1 MPWTTATGKTEIDY
15 LSADFRCRFPDSRA
29 NGDDDFAE
37 LKRLVDWVG
46 NATDDMFREQIEQ
59 YFNLEYLIRYYLTVQ
74 LFGLIDNLGKN
85 TMLTTFDGNVWYMQ
99 LYDCDSCT
107 GLDNTGAMKFDSDIE
122 VVSGVFNTSSSRLWE
137 KLRRNF
143 PTQILAQW
151 EYLRLNE
158 FTEENIMKY
167 LVDNISD
174 KIPEVNYNLDAWKKY
189 INLGQELLFACHGN
203 RRQQIQ
209 RWIKERIIYVDTL
222 LQYTVSTN
230 DYVTVR
236 VNKMGE
242 VSFDIQA
249 FQPMYFSIKFRNET
263 GGTITKRISRGETVR
278 FSYNIPVET
287 DQEILVYGGRFIKDL
302 GDLSDMNPTNLLL
315 GNATRLTKL
324 KCTNA
329 DRLINASISGCV
341 SLQEVDLHNCS
352 NLGAGSDASLQTLD
366 LSACRNLR
374 TVDISGTQLTALYTS
389 QQGGIIQ
396 EILYP
401 YSIQIVRIQ
410 NQARLTSLGIPCY
423 YTGNYN
429 DERNIFAERLS
440 EMTVSNCPNVK
451 TFVKNYYTNEDG
463 SEVPVPTFIG
473 VSKGRT
479 FNLSN
484 VMGHLTQID
493 LSYCSNIESLTLDNF
508 NNLTEINFDDI
519 APYNATTSN
528 LHNLTLTN
536 CPNVETLTFNQNTV
550 DGENSLGVAFK
561 EGTVLDLSGLYNLKH
576 IRSNVG
582 VKGLKK
588 IILPLTILSLVFNYP
603 ASTTYAYGES
613 DIEDIFSKNALHE
626 TDGFKG
632 VDLLDIETITD
643 FSMGSLTKINN
654 AINLDVKIT
663 DTFPYINYFKTDNYF
678 KPEGTIDISE
688 YKGSLE
694 YLFKGVDLDKL
705 TVVCSEPLPHTSAKY
720 MFAYAS
726 GENVEV
732 LNTLFG
738 YMPNVTDFSYMFYY
752 GYLKHAPLIP
762 TRAENVSYMF
772 YNNETME
779 TTPSNWLQAYP
790 ITPISDY
797 CYTGCSGIIM
807 IDDVEGSIDVIP
819 VAWGGFDR
827 KNVVISG
834 ETIIVEQ
841 TLEREFVNFTAN
853 GQTFQN
859 IVPEVGQT
867 PTLIANKSEQPVGE
881 GMPTNILLADGLM
894 PEAELEGF
902 TLANLASEKRSSKMT
917 CNQTENDIR
926 VGLNDTFIIEDG
938 GVVSQLELDGLTL
951 VNIMP
956 ETGKT
961 PLISNNNGTYDIA
974 KGLDEGVILDTGKM
988 LSSTLYG
995 ETMINLA
1002 NKIDSNTFEINNL
1015 KANTNYTLRFDGSAT
1030 SGTLGGSTINTVND
1044 TLVATSATD
1053 NILYLDG
1060 DVSNVMLLEGN
1071 YIGRDI
1077 PCFTGMKSVE
1087 AIEVETSNS
1096 DSSIQSTI
1104 QLPPHIQLHSLP
1116 DGTRDEVDI
1125 KTGILIRRTQKID
1138 NEIVALEPPTTEQL
1152 ILNYNNSCDY
1162 GRILPTGMCDKY
1174 DVVNSMYTQTMT
1186 SILLDGANT
1195 WDAMEEMTNVIKFT
1209 ATGTTV
1215 GVEELNMLGAGG
1227 LYCDNGLFPNINDD
1241 SDVEHCRVDEAGNKF
1256 YVYVDK
1262 ERLMSPDLIGWQ
1274 IWLQANNFNMVYEL
1288 AEHLTYVQEYEELD
1302 PTQARWEGMDCMR
1315 DGAIKYHA
1323 NNSDNITIYPTLEYV
1338 APSINNFEVTMLEP
1352 NTDYTIYAEGIN
1364 ANDTINLGGTDINFN
1379 NGTVY
1384 TSGDNQWL
1392 RIDNNDS
1399 FYNMVITKGDTTGEV
1414 VPYFEGMTSV
1424 ENPTIE
1430 VGTKGNLI
1438 STLPEYWEWNS
1449 VEQRLYANYII
1460 RVKPNEEYFIF
1471 HYTSSGYLFYIA
1483 YDKDGNKIDGK
1494 LVDVPTE
1501 TFILTIPKNCYGLKF
1516 GFHHIHS
1523 EDLDRAHLK
1532 QTRMFKGTVDLGYTQ
1547 APPAISSIVSYTNL
1561 KLRSLP
1567 NGVKDTINVVTG
1579 EYVQRVGEREYQD
1592 GDLTNE
1598 NVLTDGINTAYEL
1611 ENPIITKLDPQI
1623 LLAYTDGTINLSSD
1637 TGLLPTT
1644 HYTVPSTNTFN
1655 LPSMKTGT
1663 RYTLKYPS
1671 ASGSITIGDINYNIS
1686 SDSMLFTTPLKI
1698 NGDTSAIIFS
1708 DNNPENVILL
1718 EGAYN
1723 KREVPFFTG
1732 VKSVKNPNITIID
1745 QLSTESTTYNCA
1757 TEIELRGLPNGIAD
1771 KLDIIKGKL
1780 TTNVGI
1786 RPYQEGDENLPNIW
1800 TDGYETV
1807 YALSS
1812 PVVTNVAIDHPT
1824 VTTNSLIVLSSDC
1837 LIPQLNYRAPSSN
1850 NFPLDL
1856 LQPNQTYT
1864 LYADTLVSGS
1874 YTLGGTRTGIYSQPH
1889 TITLGDMTDNLLTF
1903 NGDLGLSNVMLVKGN
1918 SLKTTLPPYFLGIR
1932 SVIDGH
1938 LLVEGMTGETNE
1950 ITFDEGIVLRDCN
1963 GVKDTIDLITCT
1975 LTKRTGEIVL
1985 TGVEGWSILP
1995 NTTIND
2001 DLQIFAF
2008 TLSGIN
2014 SSINNGLVCD
2024 KFIHKHMSEKLQ
2036 DTEAIYSINNQLRLV
2051 VKKSRIGGD
2060 TVNAL
2065 KSWLNQNHTTIVYP
2079 LTTPLEIPLKN
2090 VWTTSPLTSYNNQTE
2105 ISSTVSSTSLK
2116 PMISVNIATT
2126 TLEEIVSNLE
2136 TQNEELENENVA
2148 TMLALT
2154 NIYETFAMPMAIN
2167 ETSTINLS
2175 DGKDGNNINGMSVSP
2190 MGMIYAKLIK
2200 KGYKTIEQ
2208 VPANLQ
2214 AEVKYALKGLE

>member
-1 MPWTTATGKTEIDY
+1 MSIKVYNEVTGEWEVKATNQATLIEVDDITGELESEDVEGALANLVDKIETVEIESYSTQKQVDRTENKVDALLEEFQYHLDNHPSGGGGQEGIMPTITSTFEDNTVVDKDTKVYIPIFFSSGNLGNGTAYIVVNNIEIGSQSVKQGSNNVEVGIMPSQLNTVSIYVKDRGGLLSNQLSWTVICGGIEVSTTFDFEADYPMGETLIMPFNITTQSTDKIIMYLTVDQDIYMLDCINGYNEYKFKELAVGIHKISFYVESGKYLTETYSYNLVIVDSNNLYISTTFEDGQEIAFGKLISINYRVSKASTENFTVNLYMDGKLEKSQTAPAGSYYWTITRLPIGEHTFKIEATGVQGDYAFIESTFTIIEGVYTPIEPVTGGLLAYFTAKNKTNQDDNKEIWADESGNGVMATLHNFNYGNNGWMGNYLQCSGDAYVEIDIQPYLENVKQGSTIDIHFNQTSVGVEEARVLDYTEVETPNKGIYINTMETTLVSETSTGLVKLDENTDTRLTYVIDRQNRLAVIYLNGVINRVFPLSDTGTGVNATFEDFSHKEKIYLNSRKGQDLFADCKIYSLRVYNRALTHEEVLQNHIADIDDLNEQEKLYNKNYANYDIPEIRMYGDTKNMTGEIFQTMRIKYTSPNEDLYGQSFDTMYNQVRWQGTSSQTYPMKNYQVYLKDNNMADMYYSPYPNGIPEHIFCFKCNYMESSHMNNTGIATFANDCVFTTPNPAQAKNPQVRNSINGFPCLLYINDELEGVYTFNLDRYSTNSLGYDTTQFPKCLSYEISANSDSTAGAFVPWTTATGKTEIDY

-242 VSFDIQA
+242 VHFDIQA
-249 FQPMYFSIKFRNET
+249 FQPMYFSIKFRNES
-263 GGTITKRISRGETVR
+263 GGTITHRITRGETVR

-429 DERNIFAERLS
+429 DERNVFAERLS

-451 TFVKNYYTNEDG
+451 TFVKNYYVNEDG

-588 IILPLTILSLVFNYP
+588 LILPLTILSLVFNYP

-632 VDLLDIETITD
+632 IDLLDIETITD

-732 LNTLFG
+732 LNTLFS

-790 ITPISDY
+790 FTPISDY

-807 IDDVEGSIDVIP
+807 IDDAEGSIDVIP

-827 KNVVISG
+827 KNAVVSG

-926 VGLNDTFIIEDG
+926 AGLNDTFIIEDG

-956 ETGKT
+956 NIGKT
-961 PLISNNNGTYDIA
+961 PLISNNDGSYQIA
-974 KGLDEGVILDTGKM
+974 KGLDEGIILDTGKM

-995 ETMINLA
+995 ETMINL
-1002 NKIDSNTFEINNL
+1002 
-1015 KANTNYTLRFDGSAT
+1015 T
-1030 SGTLGGSTINTVND
+1030 SETI
-1044 TLVATSATD
+1044 
-1053 NILYLDG
+1053 
-1060 DVSNVMLLEGN
+1060 
-1071 YIGRDI
+1071 
-1077 PCFTGMKSVE
+1077 P
-1087 AIEVETSNS
+1087 
-1096 DSSIQSTI
+1096 
-1104 QLPPHIQLHSLP
+1104 
-1116 DGTRDEVDI
+1116 
-1125 KTGILIRRTQKID
+1125 
-1138 NEIVALEPPTTEQL
+1138 
-1152 ILNYNNSCDY
+1152 
-1162 GRILPTGMCDKY
+1162 
-1174 DVVNSMYTQTMT
+1174 
-1186 SILLDGANT
+1186 
-1195 WDAMEEMTNVIKFT
+1195 
-1209 ATGTTV
+1209 
-1215 GVEELNMLGAGG
+1215 
-1227 LYCDNGLFPNINDD
+1227 
-1241 SDVEHCRVDEAGNKF
+1241 
-1256 YVYVDK
+1256 
-1262 ERLMSPDLIGWQ
+1262 
-1274 IWLQANNFNMVYEL
+1274 
-1288 AEHLTYVQEYEELD
+1288 
-1302 PTQARWEGMDCMR
+1302 
-1315 DGAIKYHA
+1315 
-1323 NNSDNITIYPTLEYV
+1323 SDN
-1338 APSINNFEVTMLEP
+1338 S
-1352 NTDYTIYAEGIN
+1352 
-1364 ANDTINLGGTDINFN
+1364 
-1379 NGTVY
+1379 
-1384 TSGDNQWL
+1384 
-1392 RIDNNDS
+1392 
-1399 FYNMVITKGDTTGEV
+1399 
-1414 VPYFEGMTSV
+1414 SV
-1424 ENPTIE
+1424 
-1430 VGTKGNLI
+1430 G
-1438 STLPEYWEWNS
+1438 
-1449 VEQRLYANYII
+1449 
-1460 RVKPNEEYFIF
+1460 
-1471 HYTSSGYLFYIA
+1471 YTSSFKVGTGIDERLDIKYENMNDMVLH
-1483 YDKDGNKIDGK
+1483 GNSMKNLCPQQKTTGN
-1494 LVDVPTE
+1494 L
-1501 TFILTIPKNCYGLKF
+1501 TF
-1516 GFHHIHS
+1516 
-1523 EDLDRAHLK
+1523 
-1532 QTRMFKGTVDLGYTQ
+1532 
-1547 APPAISSIVSYTNL
+1547 TNHE
-1561 KLRSLP
+1561 
-1567 NGVKDTINVVTG
+1567 NVVPDILPI
-1579 EYVQRVGEREYQD
+1579 VIQD
-1592 GDLTNE
+1592 
-1598 NVLTDGINTAYEL
+1598 
-1611 ENPIITKLDPQI
+1611 
-1623 LLAYTDGTINLSSD
+1623 
-1637 TGLLPTT
+1637 
-1644 HYTVPSTNTFN
+1644 
-1655 LPSMKTGT
+1655 
-1663 RYTLKYPS
+1663 
-1671 ASGSITIGDINYNIS
+1671 
-1686 SDSMLFTTPLKI
+1686 
-1698 NGDTSAIIFS
+1698 
-1708 DNNPENVILL
+1708 
-1718 EGAYN
+1718 
-1723 KREVPFFTG
+1723 
-1732 VKSVKNPNITIID
+1732 
-1745 QLSTESTTYNCA
+1745 
-1757 TEIELRGLPNGIAD
+1757 
-1771 KLDIIKGKL
+1771 
-1780 TTNVGI
+1780 
-1786 RPYQEGDENLPNIW
+1786 
-1800 TDGYETV
+1800 
-1807 YALSS
+1807 
-1812 PVVTNVAIDHPT
+1812 
-1824 VTTNSLIVLSSDC
+1824 
-1837 LIPQLNYRAPSSN
+1837 
-1850 NFPLDL
+1850 
-1856 LQPNQTYT
+1856 
-1864 LYADTLVSGS
+1864 
-1874 YTLGGTRTGIYSQPH
+1874 
-1889 TITLGDMTDNLLTF
+1889 
-1903 NGDLGLSNVMLVKGN
+1903 
-1918 SLKTTLPPYFLGIR
+1918 
-1932 SVIDGH
+1932 
-1938 LLVEGMTGETNE
+1938 
-1950 ITFDEGIVLRDCN
+1950 
-1963 GVKDTIDLITCT
+1963 
-1975 LTKRTGEIVL
+1975 GEIVSGEIRGYTFENKVPMYGQSEQVTI
-1985 TGVEGWSILP
+1985 TG
-1995 NTTIND
+1995 
-2001 DLQIFAF
+2001 
-2008 TLSGIN
+2008 
-2014 SSINNGLVCD
+2014 
-2024 KFIHKHMSEKLQ
+2024 
-2036 DTEAIYSINNQLRLV
+2036 
-2051 VKKSRIGGD
+2051 
-2060 TVNAL
+2060 TVNVADLIDNSANGVCAL
-2065 KSWLNQNHTTIVYP
+2065 DNQY
-2079 LTTPLEIPLKN
+2079 K
-2090 VWTTSPLTSYNNQTE
+2090 
-2105 ISSTVSSTSLK
+2105 K
-2116 PMISVNIATT
+2116 PKKLFFVAKMIEVV
-2126 TLEEIVSNLE
+2126 EE
-2136 TQNEELENENVA
+2136 
-2148 TMLALT
+2148 
-2154 NIYETFAMPMAIN
+2154 
-2167 ETSTINLS
+2167 
-2175 DGKDGNNINGMSVSP
+2175 
-2190 MGMIYAKLIK
+2190 
-2200 KGYKTIEQ
+2200 
-2208 VPANLQ
+2208 
-2214 AEVKYALKGLE
+2214 

>member
-1 MPWTTATGKTEIDY
+1 
-15 LSADFRCRFPDSRA
+15 
-29 NGDDDFAE
+29 
-37 LKRLVDWVG
+37 
-46 NATDDMFREQIEQ
+46 
-59 YFNLEYLIRYYLTVQ
+59 
-74 LFGLIDNLGKN
+74 
-85 TMLTTFDGNVWYMQ
+85 MLTTFDGNVWYMQ

-222 LQYTVSTN
+222 LNYTVSTN

-463 SEVPVPTFIG
+463 SEVAVPTFIG

-588 IILPLTILSLVFNYP
+588 LILPLTILSLVFNYP

-632 VDLLDIETITD
+632 IDLLDIETITD

-688 YKGSLE
+688 YKGTLE

-705 TVVCSEPLPHTSAKY
+705 TVVCNEPLPHTSARY

-732 LNTLFG
+732 LNTLFS

-807 IDDVEGSIDVIP
+807 IDDAEGSIDVIP

-827 KNVVISG
+827 KNAVVSG

-841 TLEREFVNFTAN
+841 TLEREFVNFTVN

-867 PTLIANKSEQPVGE
+867 PTLIANKSSQPVGE
-881 GMPTNILLADGLM
+881 GMPTNILLADGVM

-902 TLANLASEKRSSKMT
+902 TLVNLASEKRSGKMT

-926 VGLNDTFIIEDG
+926 AGLNDTFIIEDG

-956 ETGKT
+956 DTGKT
-961 PLISNNNGTYDIA
+961 PLVSNNDGSYQIN
-974 KGLDEGVILDTGKM
+974 KGLDEGIILDTGKM

-995 ETMINLA
+995 ETMINLTSETIPSDNNSVGYTSSFEIGADVDERLDVKYENMNDMVLHGNTMKNLAPQQKTTGNLTFTNRENVVPDILPIVIQDGEIVSGEIRGNTINGIDVEFTKIECISPNGNSSISEVEQPIKLRSLGTTYDSYNPVTGELIKRIGVSETDGSYSVLSSPIITNVPMGEQIVNLVNKTPINNTASNVTFEENAIKVSNGGFGIFLLPEMKPLTKYTAFVEYITNGRFIVVEGTNENGYPVSNNGNQNAGTKLAFNFTTRSASEHILALYNNTTLRIMIVEGTYSNYDDLPYFEGVTYKQVPPYLYTNGQVKIYSDSDVYPTTILNGQSTNNYEINELNTSNNYTIRYDGTCESINLA
-1002 NKIDSNTFEINNL
+1002 NKSNEQG
-1015 KANTNYTLRFDGSAT
+1015 TNRIVKSGAT
-1030 SGTLGGSTINTVND
+1030 SGNLTFVND
-1044 TLVATSATD
+1044 SGDIDNVLLVQNDVREQEINHFTGLQTVEISRILIQNQSRSQYIDLPQPVQLNSLPDGTCDTYNPITGEYVQNIGYTDSTDYDTYYQLINPITTQLTPITIPTFEGGILQLITTDGKVFPMVEYSMLTNNRYDTSSWEAGKVYTQRNMTEVYFNDSTTPMIPTETMTLTTD
-1053 NILYLDG
+1053 HISSGSIILNDNGNGLI
-1060 DVSNVMLLEGN
+1060 VLKGN
-1071 YIGRDI
+1071 YTGRDI
-1077 PCFTGMKSVE
+1077 PYFTGMRSVE
-1087 AIEVETSNS
+1087 AIEVEVTPSPG
-1096 DSSIQSTI
+1096 QP
-1104 QLPPHIQLHSLP
+1104 LF
-1116 DGTRDEVDI
+1116 G
-1125 KTGILIRRTQKID
+1125 KG
-1138 NEIVALEPPTTEQL
+1138 
-1152 ILNYNNSCDY
+1152 
-1162 GRILPTGMCDKY
+1162 GRK
-1174 DVVNSMYTQTMT
+1174 
-1186 SILLDGANT
+1186 
-1195 WDAMEEMTNVIKFT
+1195 
-1209 ATGTTV
+1209 
-1215 GVEELNMLGAGG
+1215 
-1227 LYCDNGLFPNINDD
+1227 
-1241 SDVEHCRVDEAGNKF
+1241 
-1256 YVYVDK
+1256 
-1262 ERLMSPDLIGWQ
+1262 
-1274 IWLQANNFNMVYEL
+1274 
-1288 AEHLTYVQEYEELD
+1288 
-1302 PTQARWEGMDCMR
+1302 
-1315 DGAIKYHA
+1315 
-1323 NNSDNITIYPTLEYV
+1323 
-1338 APSINNFEVTMLEP
+1338 
-1352 NTDYTIYAEGIN
+1352 
-1364 ANDTINLGGTDINFN
+1364 
-1379 NGTVY
+1379 
-1384 TSGDNQWL
+1384 
-1392 RIDNNDS
+1392 
-1399 FYNMVITKGDTTGEV
+1399 
-1414 VPYFEGMTSV
+1414 
-1424 ENPTIE
+1424 
-1430 VGTKGNLI
+1430 
-1438 STLPEYWEWNS
+1438 
-1449 VEQRLYANYII
+1449 
-1460 RVKPNEEYFIF
+1460 
-1471 HYTSSGYLFYIA
+1471 
-1483 YDKDGNKIDGK
+1483 
-1494 LVDVPTE
+1494 
-1501 TFILTIPKNCYGLKF
+1501 
-1516 GFHHIHS
+1516 
-1523 EDLDRAHLK
+1523 
-1532 QTRMFKGTVDLGYTQ
+1532 
-1547 APPAISSIVSYTNL
+1547 
-1561 KLRSLP
+1561 
-1567 NGVKDTINVVTG
+1567 
-1579 EYVQRVGEREYQD
+1579 
-1592 GDLTNE
+1592 
-1598 NVLTDGINTAYEL
+1598 
-1611 ENPIITKLDPQI
+1611 
-1623 LLAYTDGTINLSSD
+1623 
-1637 TGLLPTT
+1637 
-1644 HYTVPSTNTFN
+1644 
-1655 LPSMKTGT
+1655 
-1663 RYTLKYPS
+1663 
-1671 ASGSITIGDINYNIS
+1671 
-1686 SDSMLFTTPLKI
+1686 
-1698 NGDTSAIIFS
+1698 
-1708 DNNPENVILL
+1708 
-1718 EGAYN
+1718 
-1723 KREVPFFTG
+1723 
-1732 VKSVKNPNITIID
+1732 
-1745 QLSTESTTYNCA
+1745 
-1757 TEIELRGLPNGIAD
+1757 
-1771 KLDIIKGKL
+1771 
-1780 TTNVGI
+1780 
-1786 RPYQEGDENLPNIW
+1786 
-1800 TDGYETV
+1800 
-1807 YALSS
+1807 
-1812 PVVTNVAIDHPT
+1812 
-1824 VTTNSLIVLSSDC
+1824 
-1837 LIPQLNYRAPSSN
+1837 
-1850 NFPLDL
+1850 
-1856 LQPNQTYT
+1856 
-1864 LYADTLVSGS
+1864 
-1874 YTLGGTRTGIYSQPH
+1874 
-1889 TITLGDMTDNLLTF
+1889 
-1903 NGDLGLSNVMLVKGN
+1903 
-1918 SLKTTLPPYFLGIR
+1918 
-1932 SVIDGH
+1932 
-1938 LLVEGMTGETNE
+1938 
-1950 ITFDEGIVLRDCN
+1950 
-1963 GVKDTIDLITCT
+1963 
-1975 LTKRTGEIVL
+1975 
-1985 TGVEGWSILP
+1985 
-1995 NTTIND
+1995 
-2001 DLQIFAF
+2001 
-2008 TLSGIN
+2008 
-2014 SSINNGLVCD
+2014 
-2024 KFIHKHMSEKLQ
+2024 
-2036 DTEAIYSINNQLRLV
+2036 
-2051 VKKSRIGGD
+2051 
-2060 TVNAL
+2060 
-2065 KSWLNQNHTTIVYP
+2065 
-2079 LTTPLEIPLKN
+2079 
-2090 VWTTSPLTSYNNQTE
+2090 
-2105 ISSTVSSTSLK
+2105 
-2116 PMISVNIATT
+2116 
-2126 TLEEIVSNLE
+2126 
-2136 TQNEELENENVA
+2136 
-2148 TMLALT
+2148 
-2154 NIYETFAMPMAIN
+2154 
-2167 ETSTINLS
+2167 
-2175 DGKDGNNINGMSVSP
+2175 
-2190 MGMIYAKLIK
+2190 
-2200 KGYKTIEQ
+2200 
-2208 VPANLQ
+2208 
-2214 AEVKYALKGLE
+2214 

>member
-1 MPWTTATGKTEIDY
+1 MSIKIYNEVTGQWEVRGTNQANVVEIEDVTGELETEDVEGALINLVDMIEEVDEEVYDIRKQVMRTDDKVNSLLEEFHYHLDNHPSGGGDGVMPTITSTQEGDVLVDKGSDVKIPIFYSSGNLGDGIAYILVNNVEMGSQKVKQGSNMINFGVMPNQVNTISVYVKDRGGLLSNQLTWNVICGGIEVSTTFDWEADYPMGEDILMPFTIETQSEEPIIMYLTIDQDIVMVNCQKGYNEYIFSGLGVGVHKISFYVESGKYRTNTYSYNMVVVDSNNLYVSTTWASGQEISFGSLISINYRVSKASTENFTINLYLDGVLEKTLTAPAGSYYWTITRLPIGYHTLKIEATGVQGDYSFVETDVTIIEGVYVPVEPVSGGLLAYFNAKNKTNQDDNKEIWEDLSGNGVLARLHNFNYGNNGWMGNYLQCSGDSYVEIDLQPYLDNVKQGSTIDIHFNQTSVGVEEARVLDYTEVEIPNKGIYIDTMETKLVSETSTGLVKLDENTDTRLTYVIDRQNRLAIIYLNGVINRVFPLSDTGSGVNTTFEDFSHKEKIYLNSRKGEDLFADCKIYSLRVYNRALTHVEVLQNHIADIDDLNEQEKLYNKNYANYDIPEIRMYGDTKNMTGEIFQTMRIKYTSPNEDLYGQSFDTMYNQVRWQGTSSQTYPMKNYQVYLKDNNMADMYYSPYPNGIPEHIFCFKCNYMESSHMNNTGIATFANDCVFTTPNPAQAKNPQVRNSIDGFPCLLYINDELEGVYTFNLDRYSTNSLGYDTTQFPKCLSYEISANSDSTAGAFVPWTTATGKTEIDY
-15 LSADFRCRFPDSRA
+15 LSADFRCRYPDSRA

-46 NATDDMFREQIEQ
+46 NSTDDMFREQIEQ

-85 TMLTTFDGNVWYMQ
+85 TMLTTFDGNIWYMQ

-107 GLDNTGAMKFDSDIE
+107 GLDNTGAMKFDPDIE

-174 KIPEVNYNLDAWKKY
+174 KIPEINYNLDAWKKY

-230 DYVTVR
+230 DYITVR

-242 VSFDIQA
+242 VHFDIQA
-249 FQPMYFSIKFRNET
+249 FQPMYFSIKFRNES
-263 GGTITKRISRGETVR
+263 GGTITHRITRGETVR

-451 TFVKNYYTNEDG
+451 TFVKNYYVNEDG
-463 SEVPVPTFIG
+463 SEVSIPTFIG

-484 VMGHLTQID
+484 VMNYLTQID

-508 NNLTEINFDDI
+508 NNLLEINFDDI

-550 DGENSLGVAFK
+550 NGENSLGVAFK

-582 VKGLKK
+582 IKGLKK
-588 IILPLTILSLVFNYP
+588 LILPLTIQSLVFDYP
-603 ASTTYAYGES
+603 KSTTYAYGES

-632 VDLLDIETITD
+632 IDLLDIETITD

-654 AINLDVKIT
+654 AINLEVKIT

-732 LNTLFG
+732 LNTLFS
-738 YMPNVTDFSYMFYY
+738 YMPNATDFSYMFYC

-762 TRAENVSYMF
+762 IRAENVSYMF

-807 IDDVEGSIDVIP
+807 IDDAEGSIDVIP

-827 KNVVISG
+827 KNAVISG

-841 TLEREFVNFTAN
+841 TLEREFVNFTAS

-867 PTLIANKSEQPVGE
+867 PTLIANKSSQTVGE
-881 GMPTNILLADGLM
+881 GMNTNILLADGLM
-894 PEAELEGF
+894 PEAELQGF

-926 VGLNDTFIIEDG
+926 AGLNDTFIIKDG
-938 GVVSQLELDGLTL
+938 GVISQLELDGLTL

-956 ETGKT
+956 DTGKT
-961 PLISNNNGTYDIA
+961 PLISNNDGSYQID
-974 KGLDEGVILDTGKM
+974 KGLDEGIILDNGKM

-995 ETMINLA
+995 ETMINCINEGS
-1002 NKIDSNTFEINNL
+1002 NKTPLLTLDSTNPTKSVATIETELYEDYEKNIKIQDGGEIKSAILKGNTKYRDIDTGDILDTFNETKNLELVSVKVPVLKTKNKQTFVDFKEVSRGEGNFVVNSSSDGREVYITTPRWQSLNYVFDYEDGQSYTIKLDYETRNYVIVFYSVDGRRRYGITGTGTIELDFIPQLTGGILIEIVNNL
-1015 KANTNYTLRFDGSAT
+1015 HDGSLKLSNIELCPTSNKDEPYKSNILTINEDVTLRSNGDVYDELNLLTGNLTQRIDENNEVLAQAVVKTVDLKCVNQDDEPIDKCCIFTDEIIIISSDGLTPTLEYSLSTTNYFELNQLQTNVNYTLRFDGEST

-1044 TLVATSATD
+1044 TLIATSATD

-1060 DVSNVMLLEGN
+1060 EVSNVMLLEGN
-1071 YIGRDI
+1071 YTGRDI
-1077 PCFTGMKSVE
+1077 PYFTGMRSVE
-1087 AIEVETSNS
+1087 AIEVET
-1096 DSSIQSTI
+1096 T
-1104 QLPPHIQLHSLP
+1104 P
-1116 DGTRDEVDI
+1116 
-1125 KTGILIRRTQKID
+1125 
-1138 NEIVALEPPTTEQL
+1138 
-1152 ILNYNNSCDY
+1152 
-1162 GRILPTGMCDKY
+1162 
-1174 DVVNSMYTQTMT
+1174 
-1186 SILLDGANT
+1186 
-1195 WDAMEEMTNVIKFT
+1195 
-1209 ATGTTV
+1209 
-1215 GVEELNMLGAGG
+1215 
-1227 LYCDNGLFPNINDD
+1227 
-1241 SDVEHCRVDEAGNKF
+1241 
-1256 YVYVDK
+1256 
-1262 ERLMSPDLIGWQ
+1262 SPDQPLFG
-1274 IWLQANNFNMVYEL
+1274 
-1288 AEHLTYVQEYEELD
+1288 
-1302 PTQARWEGMDCMR
+1302 
-1315 DGAIKYHA
+1315 K
-1323 NNSDNITIYPTLEYV
+1323 
-1338 APSINNFEVTMLEP
+1338 
-1352 NTDYTIYAEGIN
+1352 
-1364 ANDTINLGGTDINFN
+1364 GG
-1379 NGTVY
+1379 
-1384 TSGDNQWL
+1384 
-1392 RIDNNDS
+1392 R
-1399 FYNMVITKGDTTGEV
+1399 K
-1414 VPYFEGMTSV
+1414 
-1424 ENPTIE
+1424 
-1430 VGTKGNLI
+1430 
-1438 STLPEYWEWNS
+1438 
-1449 VEQRLYANYII
+1449 
-1460 RVKPNEEYFIF
+1460 
-1471 HYTSSGYLFYIA
+1471 
-1483 YDKDGNKIDGK
+1483 
-1494 LVDVPTE
+1494 
-1501 TFILTIPKNCYGLKF
+1501 
-1516 GFHHIHS
+1516 
-1523 EDLDRAHLK
+1523 
-1532 QTRMFKGTVDLGYTQ
+1532 
-1547 APPAISSIVSYTNL
+1547 
-1561 KLRSLP
+1561 
-1567 NGVKDTINVVTG
+1567 
-1579 EYVQRVGEREYQD
+1579 
-1592 GDLTNE
+1592 
-1598 NVLTDGINTAYEL
+1598 
-1611 ENPIITKLDPQI
+1611 
-1623 LLAYTDGTINLSSD
+1623 
-1637 TGLLPTT
+1637 
-1644 HYTVPSTNTFN
+1644 
-1655 LPSMKTGT
+1655 
-1663 RYTLKYPS
+1663 
-1671 ASGSITIGDINYNIS
+1671 
-1686 SDSMLFTTPLKI
+1686 
-1698 NGDTSAIIFS
+1698 
-1708 DNNPENVILL
+1708 
-1718 EGAYN
+1718 
-1723 KREVPFFTG
+1723 
-1732 VKSVKNPNITIID
+1732 
-1745 QLSTESTTYNCA
+1745 
-1757 TEIELRGLPNGIAD
+1757 
-1771 KLDIIKGKL
+1771 
-1780 TTNVGI
+1780 
-1786 RPYQEGDENLPNIW
+1786 
-1800 TDGYETV
+1800 
-1807 YALSS
+1807 
-1812 PVVTNVAIDHPT
+1812 
-1824 VTTNSLIVLSSDC
+1824 
-1837 LIPQLNYRAPSSN
+1837 
-1850 NFPLDL
+1850 
-1856 LQPNQTYT
+1856 
-1864 LYADTLVSGS
+1864 
-1874 YTLGGTRTGIYSQPH
+1874 
-1889 TITLGDMTDNLLTF
+1889 
-1903 NGDLGLSNVMLVKGN
+1903 
-1918 SLKTTLPPYFLGIR
+1918 
-1932 SVIDGH
+1932 
-1938 LLVEGMTGETNE
+1938 
-1950 ITFDEGIVLRDCN
+1950 
-1963 GVKDTIDLITCT
+1963 
-1975 LTKRTGEIVL
+1975 
-1985 TGVEGWSILP
+1985 
-1995 NTTIND
+1995 
-2001 DLQIFAF
+2001 
-2008 TLSGIN
+2008 
-2014 SSINNGLVCD
+2014 
-2024 KFIHKHMSEKLQ
+2024 
-2036 DTEAIYSINNQLRLV
+2036 
-2051 VKKSRIGGD
+2051 
-2060 TVNAL
+2060 
-2065 KSWLNQNHTTIVYP
+2065 
-2079 LTTPLEIPLKN
+2079 
-2090 VWTTSPLTSYNNQTE
+2090 
-2105 ISSTVSSTSLK
+2105 
-2116 PMISVNIATT
+2116 
-2126 TLEEIVSNLE
+2126 
-2136 TQNEELENENVA
+2136 
-2148 TMLALT
+2148 
-2154 NIYETFAMPMAIN
+2154 
-2167 ETSTINLS
+2167 
-2175 DGKDGNNINGMSVSP
+2175 
-2190 MGMIYAKLIK
+2190 
-2200 KGYKTIEQ
+2200 
-2208 VPANLQ
+2208 
-2214 AEVKYALKGLE
+2214 

>member
-1 MPWTTATGKTEIDY
+1 MVSNLIIDE
-15 LSADFRCRFPDSRA
+15 S
-29 NGDDDFAE
+29 N
-37 LKRLVDWVG
+37 RL
-46 NATDDMFREQIEQ
+46 
-59 YFNLEYLIRYYLTVQ
+59 
-74 LFGLIDNLGKN
+74 KN

-174 KIPEVNYNLDAWKKY
+174 KIPEINYNLDAWKKY

-230 DYVTVR
+230 DYITVR

-242 VSFDIQA
+242 VHFDIQA
-249 FQPMYFSIKFRNET
+249 FQPMYFSIKFRNES
-263 GGTITKRISRGETVR
+263 GGTITHRITRGETVR

-429 DERNIFAERLS
+429 DERNVFAERLS

-451 TFVKNYYTNEDG
+451 TFVKNYYVNEDG

-588 IILPLTILSLVFNYP
+588 LILPLTILSLVFNYP

-632 VDLLDIETITD
+632 IDLLDIETITD

-790 ITPISDY
+790 FTPISDY

-807 IDDVEGSIDVIP
+807 IDDAEGSIDVIP

-827 KNVVISG
+827 KNAVVSG

-926 VGLNDTFIIEDG
+926 AGLNDTFIIEDG

-956 ETGKT
+956 DTGKT
-961 PLISNNNGTYDIA
+961 PLVSNNDGSYNID
-974 KGLDEGVILDTGKM
+974 KGLDEGIILDTGKM

-995 ETMINLA
+995 ETMINL
-1002 NKIDSNTFEINNL
+1002 
-1015 KANTNYTLRFDGSAT
+1015 T
-1030 SGTLGGSTINTVND
+1030 SETI
-1044 TLVATSATD
+1044 
-1053 NILYLDG
+1053 
-1060 DVSNVMLLEGN
+1060 
-1071 YIGRDI
+1071 
-1077 PCFTGMKSVE
+1077 P
-1087 AIEVETSNS
+1087 S
-1096 DSSIQSTI
+1096 D
-1104 QLPPHIQLHSLP
+1104 
-1116 DGTRDEVDI
+1116 
-1125 KTGILIRRTQKID
+1125 
-1138 NEIVALEPPTTEQL
+1138 
-1152 ILNYNNSCDY
+1152 NNS
-1162 GRILPTGMCDKY
+1162 
-1174 DVVNSMYTQTMT
+1174 
-1186 SILLDGANT
+1186 
-1195 WDAMEEMTNVIKFT
+1195 
-1209 ATGTTV
+1209 V
-1215 GVEELNMLGAGG
+1215 G
-1227 LYCDNGLFPNINDD
+1227 
-1241 SDVEHCRVDEAGNKF
+1241 
-1256 YVYVDK
+1256 
-1262 ERLMSPDLIGWQ
+1262 
-1274 IWLQANNFNMVYEL
+1274 
-1288 AEHLTYVQEYEELD
+1288 
-1302 PTQARWEGMDCMR
+1302 
-1315 DGAIKYHA
+1315 
-1323 NNSDNITIYPTLEYV
+1323 
-1338 APSINNFEVTMLEP
+1338 
-1352 NTDYTIYAEGIN
+1352 
-1364 ANDTINLGGTDINFN
+1364 
-1379 NGTVY
+1379 
-1384 TSGDNQWL
+1384 
-1392 RIDNNDS
+1392 
-1399 FYNMVITKGDTTGEV
+1399 
-1414 VPYFEGMTSV
+1414 
-1424 ENPTIE
+1424 
-1430 VGTKGNLI
+1430 
-1438 STLPEYWEWNS
+1438 
-1449 VEQRLYANYII
+1449 
-1460 RVKPNEEYFIF
+1460 
-1471 HYTSSGYLFYIA
+1471 YTSSFEIGADIDERLNIKYENMNDMILH
-1483 YDKDGNKIDGK
+1483 GNSMKNLCPQQKTTGN
-1494 LVDVPTE
+1494 L
-1501 TFILTIPKNCYGLKF
+1501 TF
-1516 GFHHIHS
+1516 
-1523 EDLDRAHLK
+1523 
-1532 QTRMFKGTVDLGYTQ
+1532 
-1547 APPAISSIVSYTNL
+1547 TNHE
-1561 KLRSLP
+1561 
-1567 NGVKDTINVVTG
+1567 NVVPDILPI
-1579 EYVQRVGEREYQD
+1579 VIQD
-1592 GDLTNE
+1592 
-1598 NVLTDGINTAYEL
+1598 
-1611 ENPIITKLDPQI
+1611 
-1623 LLAYTDGTINLSSD
+1623 
-1637 TGLLPTT
+1637 
-1644 HYTVPSTNTFN
+1644 
-1655 LPSMKTGT
+1655 
-1663 RYTLKYPS
+1663 
-1671 ASGSITIGDINYNIS
+1671 
-1686 SDSMLFTTPLKI
+1686 
-1698 NGDTSAIIFS
+1698 
-1708 DNNPENVILL
+1708 
-1718 EGAYN
+1718 
-1723 KREVPFFTG
+1723 
-1732 VKSVKNPNITIID
+1732 
-1745 QLSTESTTYNCA
+1745 
-1757 TEIELRGLPNGIAD
+1757 
-1771 KLDIIKGKL
+1771 
-1780 TTNVGI
+1780 
-1786 RPYQEGDENLPNIW
+1786 
-1800 TDGYETV
+1800 
-1807 YALSS
+1807 
-1812 PVVTNVAIDHPT
+1812 
-1824 VTTNSLIVLSSDC
+1824 
-1837 LIPQLNYRAPSSN
+1837 
-1850 NFPLDL
+1850 
-1856 LQPNQTYT
+1856 
-1864 LYADTLVSGS
+1864 
-1874 YTLGGTRTGIYSQPH
+1874 
-1889 TITLGDMTDNLLTF
+1889 
-1903 NGDLGLSNVMLVKGN
+1903 
-1918 SLKTTLPPYFLGIR
+1918 
-1932 SVIDGH
+1932 
-1938 LLVEGMTGETNE
+1938 
-1950 ITFDEGIVLRDCN
+1950 
-1963 GVKDTIDLITCT
+1963 
-1975 LTKRTGEIVL
+1975 GEIVSGEIRGYTFENKVPMYGQSEQVTI
-1985 TGVEGWSILP
+1985 TG
-1995 NTTIND
+1995 
-2001 DLQIFAF
+2001 
-2008 TLSGIN
+2008 
-2014 SSINNGLVCD
+2014 
-2024 KFIHKHMSEKLQ
+2024 
-2036 DTEAIYSINNQLRLV
+2036 
-2051 VKKSRIGGD
+2051 
-2060 TVNAL
+2060 TVNVADLIDNSTNGVCAL
-2065 KSWLNQNHTTIVYP
+2065 DNQYR
-2079 LTTPLEIPLKN
+2079 
-2090 VWTTSPLTSYNNQTE
+2090 
-2105 ISSTVSSTSLK
+2105 K
-2116 PMISVNIATT
+2116 PKK
-2126 TLEEIVSNLE
+2126 LFF
-2136 TQNEELENENVA
+2136 VA
-2148 TMLALT
+2148 TMVEVVE
-2154 NIYETFAMPMAIN
+2154 ETT
-2167 ETSTINLS
+2167 E
-2175 DGKDGNNINGMSVSP
+2175 
-2190 MGMIYAKLIK
+2190 
-2200 KGYKTIEQ
+2200 
-2208 VPANLQ
+2208 
-2214 AEVKYALKGLE
+2214 EVTEE

>member
-1 MPWTTATGKTEIDY
+1 M
-15 LSADFRCRFPDSRA
+15 
-29 NGDDDFAE
+29 
-37 LKRLVDWVG
+37 
-46 NATDDMFREQIEQ
+46 
-59 YFNLEYLIRYYLTVQ
+59 
-74 LFGLIDNLGKN
+74 
-85 TMLTTFDGNVWYMQ
+85 
-99 LYDCDSCT
+99 
-107 GLDNTGAMKFDSDIE
+107 NTGAMKFDSDIE

-242 VSFDIQA
+242 VHFDIQA
-249 FQPMYFSIKFRNET
+249 FQPMYFSIKFRNES
-263 GGTITKRISRGETVR
+263 GGTITHRISRGETVR

-423 YTGNYN
+423 YTGSYN

-463 SEVPVPTFIG
+463 SEVTVPTFIG

-528 LHNLTLTN
+528 LHKLTLTN

-588 IILPLTILSLVFNYP
+588 LILPLTILSLVFNYP

-632 VDLLDIETITD
+632 IDLLDIETITD

-732 LNTLFG
+732 LNTLFS

-807 IDDVEGSIDVIP
+807 IDDAEGSIDVIP

-827 KNVVISG
+827 KNAVVSG

-926 VGLNDTFIIEDG
+926 AGLNGTFIIDDG

-956 ETGKT
+956 DTGKT
-961 PLISNNNGTYDIA
+961 PLVSNNDGSYQIN
-974 KGLDEGVILDTGKM
+974 KGLDEGIILDTGKM

-995 ETMINLA
+995 ETMINL
-1002 NKIDSNTFEINNL
+1002 
-1015 KANTNYTLRFDGSAT
+1015 T
-1030 SGTLGGSTINTVND
+1030 SETI
-1044 TLVATSATD
+1044 
-1053 NILYLDG
+1053 
-1060 DVSNVMLLEGN
+1060 
-1071 YIGRDI
+1071 
-1077 PCFTGMKSVE
+1077 P
-1087 AIEVETSNS
+1087 S
-1096 DSSIQSTI
+1096 D
-1104 QLPPHIQLHSLP
+1104 
-1116 DGTRDEVDI
+1116 
-1125 KTGILIRRTQKID
+1125 
-1138 NEIVALEPPTTEQL
+1138 
-1152 ILNYNNSCDY
+1152 NNS
-1162 GRILPTGMCDKY
+1162 
-1174 DVVNSMYTQTMT
+1174 
-1186 SILLDGANT
+1186 
-1195 WDAMEEMTNVIKFT
+1195 
-1209 ATGTTV
+1209 V
-1215 GVEELNMLGAGG
+1215 G
-1227 LYCDNGLFPNINDD
+1227 
-1241 SDVEHCRVDEAGNKF
+1241 
-1256 YVYVDK
+1256 
-1262 ERLMSPDLIGWQ
+1262 
-1274 IWLQANNFNMVYEL
+1274 
-1288 AEHLTYVQEYEELD
+1288 
-1302 PTQARWEGMDCMR
+1302 
-1315 DGAIKYHA
+1315 
-1323 NNSDNITIYPTLEYV
+1323 
-1338 APSINNFEVTMLEP
+1338 
-1352 NTDYTIYAEGIN
+1352 
-1364 ANDTINLGGTDINFN
+1364 
-1379 NGTVY
+1379 
-1384 TSGDNQWL
+1384 
-1392 RIDNNDS
+1392 
-1399 FYNMVITKGDTTGEV
+1399 
-1414 VPYFEGMTSV
+1414 
-1424 ENPTIE
+1424 
-1430 VGTKGNLI
+1430 
-1438 STLPEYWEWNS
+1438 
-1449 VEQRLYANYII
+1449 
-1460 RVKPNEEYFIF
+1460 
-1471 HYTSSGYLFYIA
+1471 YTSSFEIGADIDERLDVKYENMNDMVLH
-1483 YDKDGNKIDGK
+1483 GNTMKN
-1494 LVDVPTE
+1494 LCPE
-1501 TFILTIPKNCYGLKF
+1501 TKTTGNLTF
-1516 GFHHIHS
+1516 
-1523 EDLDRAHLK
+1523 
-1532 QTRMFKGTVDLGYTQ
+1532 
-1547 APPAISSIVSYTNL
+1547 TNHE
-1561 KLRSLP
+1561 
-1567 NGVKDTINVVTG
+1567 NVVPDILPI
-1579 EYVQRVGEREYQD
+1579 VIQD
-1592 GDLTNE
+1592 
-1598 NVLTDGINTAYEL
+1598 
-1611 ENPIITKLDPQI
+1611 
-1623 LLAYTDGTINLSSD
+1623 
-1637 TGLLPTT
+1637 
-1644 HYTVPSTNTFN
+1644 
-1655 LPSMKTGT
+1655 
-1663 RYTLKYPS
+1663 
-1671 ASGSITIGDINYNIS
+1671 
-1686 SDSMLFTTPLKI
+1686 
-1698 NGDTSAIIFS
+1698 
-1708 DNNPENVILL
+1708 
-1718 EGAYN
+1718 
-1723 KREVPFFTG
+1723 
-1732 VKSVKNPNITIID
+1732 
-1745 QLSTESTTYNCA
+1745 
-1757 TEIELRGLPNGIAD
+1757 
-1771 KLDIIKGKL
+1771 
-1780 TTNVGI
+1780 
-1786 RPYQEGDENLPNIW
+1786 
-1800 TDGYETV
+1800 
-1807 YALSS
+1807 
-1812 PVVTNVAIDHPT
+1812 
-1824 VTTNSLIVLSSDC
+1824 
-1837 LIPQLNYRAPSSN
+1837 
-1850 NFPLDL
+1850 
-1856 LQPNQTYT
+1856 
-1864 LYADTLVSGS
+1864 
-1874 YTLGGTRTGIYSQPH
+1874 
-1889 TITLGDMTDNLLTF
+1889 
-1903 NGDLGLSNVMLVKGN
+1903 
-1918 SLKTTLPPYFLGIR
+1918 
-1932 SVIDGH
+1932 
-1938 LLVEGMTGETNE
+1938 
-1950 ITFDEGIVLRDCN
+1950 
-1963 GVKDTIDLITCT
+1963 
-1975 LTKRTGEIVL
+1975 GEIVSGEIRGYTFENKVPMYGQSTQVTI
-1985 TGVEGWSILP
+1985 TG
-1995 NTTIND
+1995 
-2001 DLQIFAF
+2001 
-2008 TLSGIN
+2008 
-2014 SSINNGLVCD
+2014 
-2024 KFIHKHMSEKLQ
+2024 
-2036 DTEAIYSINNQLRLV
+2036 
-2051 VKKSRIGGD
+2051 
-2060 TVNAL
+2060 TVNVADLIDNSANGVCAL
-2065 KSWLNQNHTTIVYP
+2065 DNQYR
-2079 LTTPLEIPLKN
+2079 
-2090 VWTTSPLTSYNNQTE
+2090 
-2105 ISSTVSSTSLK
+2105 K
-2116 PMISVNIATT
+2116 PKKLFFVPTMVEVV
-2126 TLEEIVSNLE
+2126 EEE
-2136 TQNEELENENVA
+2136 
-2148 TMLALT
+2148 
-2154 NIYETFAMPMAIN
+2154 
-2167 ETSTINLS
+2167 
-2175 DGKDGNNINGMSVSP
+2175 
-2190 MGMIYAKLIK
+2190 
-2200 KGYKTIEQ
+2200 
-2208 VPANLQ
+2208 
-2214 AEVKYALKGLE
+2214 